1 MSHQVLQAS
10 PLSSPKS
17 PSSEKLAPQS
27 TVTYVYHAKVAELY
41 CNVTATWCKNLT
53 SHSLCITVEKP
64 CQENTCK
71 IDLNATWFW
80 GNKDVYWD
88 FRQAKLTCTPEP
100 CSDYYV
106 ALVSKKEVV
115 SLLGDLMEDAYKR
128 TRSRSSLEEAKLI
141 YKKENVCG
149 KGLKEHDIVIE
160 TLLSG
165 PNDPEMWISVD
176 RTVAIRIMNLNWSSL
191 GTSQGFFTFKVRRVD
206 WESSNVNYDYG
217 SRNCIDGNCSGC
229 SLQQSPCNSPKGK
242 ERSSNIG
249 GFCHF
254 LEAWKT
260 E

>member
-17 PSSEKLAPQS
+17 PSSEK
-27 TVTYVYHAKVAELY
+27 
-41 CNVTATWCKNLT
+41 
-53 SHSLCITVEKP
+53 
-64 CQENTCK
+64 
-71 IDLNATWFW
+71 
-80 GNKDVYWD
+80 
-88 FRQAKLTCTPEP
+88 AKLTCTPEP

-149 KGLKEHDIVIE
+149 KGLFCTKAMLD
-160 TLLSG
+160 
-165 PNDPEMWISVD
+165 VD
-176 RTVAIRIMNLNWSSL
+176 RTVAIRIMNLNWRFRGNETATLNDMPVEIFWDVHDWLFSSL

-242 ERSSNIG
+242 ESSSNIG
-249 GFCHF
+249 AFCHF